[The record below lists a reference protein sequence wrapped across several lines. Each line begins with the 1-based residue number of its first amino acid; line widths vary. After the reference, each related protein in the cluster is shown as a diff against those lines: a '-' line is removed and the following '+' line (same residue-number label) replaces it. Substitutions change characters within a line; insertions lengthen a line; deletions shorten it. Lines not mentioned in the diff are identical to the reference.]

1 MSNPD
6 SKIHIIYPSYLAKDG
21 KGMSVGGVQTY
32 LSNLID
38 LIKSKGLQVSLY
50 QTADC
55 NFERDIDGLTVYAYK
70 LDKNAN
76 VSKELYARCKPRLGK
91 DDIII
96 FGTDTLII
104 KTECKKVIGIQ
115 HGIFW
120 DIPRYK
126 IGNKRFSFFKSFC
139 QKAMNAWKMNKCI
152 QNANKI
158 VCVDH
163 NFVNWYRAVVPYPQT
178 NFTVIPN
185 FTDIPEE
192 RVYNDTNDI
201 KIIFARRFFT
211 YRGTRLFSNV
221 IERILKEHDNIHV
234 TFAGEGPDEEYIR
247 NKFNNNEKVTITK
260 YNSNESLEIH
270 KKHDI
275 AVVPTV
281 GSEGTSLSLLEA
293 MASGCA
299 VVCSN
304 VGGMTNIIL
313 DGFNG
318 IMFNPYNEED
328 LYNAIECLVKDK
340 SKRHRIAKNGYTT
353 ARESFSL
360 RIWRER
366 WSKVIDEIIKNDI
379 HNTISL
385 RP

>member
-1 MSNPD
+1 MT
-6 SKIHIIYPSYLAKDG
+6 KIHIIYPNYLAKDG
-21 KGMSVGGVQTY
+21 NGMSVGGIQTY

-38 LIKSKGLQVSLY
+38 LIKDKGIAVSLY
-50 QTADC
+50 QTADYD
-55 NFERDIDGLTVYAYK
+55 FHVDVEGLDVYGYK
-70 LDKNAN
+70 LNKGEN
-76 VSKELYARCKPRLGK
+76 VPRALYEKCKEFLQE

-96 FGTDTLII
+96 FGTDFQII
-104 KTECKKVIGIQ
+104 KTDCKRVIGIQ
-115 HGIFW
+115 HGISW
-120 DIPRYK
+120 DIPAFE
-126 IGNKRFSFFKSFC
+126 IGQGKLAFLKAFC
-139 QKAMNAWKMNKCI
+139 RKTLNAWRRNKCI
-152 QNANKI
+152 QKANNI

-192 RVYNDTNDI
+192 RVYINKDDVR
-201 KIIFARRFFT
+201 IIFARRFFT
-211 YRGTRLFSNV
+211 YRGTRLFANV
-221 IERILKEHDNIHV
+221 IERILKEHDNVYV

-247 NKFNNNEKVTITK
+247 NKFNGNEKVTITK
-260 YNSNESLEIH
+260 YNSNESLKIH

-299 VVCSN
+299 TVCSN

-318 IMFNPYNEED
+318 IMFDPYNED
-328 LYNAIECLVKDK
+328 ALYYAIKRLVKDENE
-340 SKRHRIAKNGYTT
+340 RNRIAKNGYTT

-360 RIWRER
+360 QIWRER
-366 WSKVIDEIIKNDI
+366 WSKVIDDII
-379 HNTISL
+379 
-385 RP
+385 